1 MDGKGKWFS
10 KQIVEAKPKLLI
22 SWSNALVGKQ
32 SLKQLLQNQN
42 NEVKIKVKSFKYI
55 AALEN
60 D

>member
-1 MDGKGKWFS
+1 MDGKGKWCS
-10 KQIVEAKPKLLI
+10 KQIVEAKLKLLI
-22 SWSNALVGKQ
+22 SWSNASVGKQ

-42 NEVKIKVKSFKYI
+42 NEVKIKVKSFKHI